1 MIFFSEEGSAMDIDG
16 NQTLTTPVSH
26 QCVLSTLGAV
36 CTEESIIHAVIPRLV
51 EHVQFLC
58 DGECLEKD
66 ISYVTLNKSD
76 LEPLLWPY
84 ASISLKL
91 QLPLPP
97 RTSMHLKIGSFNFPP
112 LSAKSAFKCAIQGP
126 DLMVKCPFKRTN
138 V

>member
-1 MIFFSEEGSAMDIDG
+1 MDIDG

-112 LSAKSAFKCAIQGP
+112 LSA
-126 DLMVKCPFKRTN
+126 
-138 V
+138 